1 MITVVAGVVY
11 REGKIMVYQRPEGKD
26 LAGKWEFPGGK
37 LEEGESPEEAL
48 VRELKEELDIEAR
61 PGRVLDVL
69 RKGSAGKDILL
80 MFYACSAKGEPAPQ
94 EKGTVRFIAPEETAL
109 LDFAPMDRLF
119 LERGGLARL
128 TDEAGALAEA

>member
-1 MITVVAGVVY
+1 MIAVVAGVVY
-11 REGKIMVYQRPEGKD
+11 KEGRIMVYQRPEGKD

-37 LEEGESPEEAL
+37 LEEGESPEQAL
-48 VRELKEELDIEAR
+48 KRELKEELAIETE

-80 MFYACSAKGEPAPQ
+80 MFYACRAKGEPVPQ
-94 EKGTVRFIAPEETAL
+94 EKGTVRFIAPEEAAC

-119 LERGGLARL
+119 LERGGLSRL
-128 TDEAGALAEA
+128 MREESAL